1 MDKFTVPILKGMKGQ
16 EKITM
21 LTSYDYPIAKIVD
34 NAGIHTILVGDSVG
48 PVTLGYA
55 NTMPVTIDE
64 MIHHT
69 KAVVKAVKRALV
81 IIDMPFMS
89 YQESIKQARRS
100 AGRMIKESGAE
111 AVKLEG
117 GSNMKEAIR
126 AIADIDIPVVGHIG
140 LTPQSIHRMG
150 GHKVQG
156 KGDQAARLLEDA
168 QAVEE
173 AGAFMVVLEGI
184 PRQLAKEI
192 TSALSI
198 PTIGIGAGPD
208 CDGQVLV
215 IHDLLG
221 MAGELRPKFV
231 KSYINLTQ
239 EIDQAIRTFAEEVKT
254 GAFPD
259 DAHSYH

>member
-1 MDKFTVPILKGMKGQ
+1 MDKITVPLLKSMKNK

-21 LTSYDYPIAKIVD
+21 LTAYDYPTARIMD
-34 NAGIHTILVGDSVG
+34 SAGVHTVLVGDSLG
-48 PVTLGYA
+48 PVVLGYP
-55 NTMPVTIDE
+55 NTMPVTVDE

-69 KAVVKAVKRALV
+69 KAVVKGCKNALV

-89 YQESIKQARRS
+89 YQESVEQAKRN
-100 AGRMIKESGAE
+100 AGRMIKESGAS

-117 GSNMKEAIR
+117 GANMKDVIA

-156 KGDQAARLLEDA
+156 KGDAASKLIEDA
-168 QAVEE
+168 KAVEE
-173 AGAFMVVLEGI
+173 AGAFMIVLEGI
-184 PRQLAKEI
+184 PRQLGAEI
-192 TSALSI
+192 TGMLSI

-215 IHDLLG
+215 LHDLVGL
-221 MAGELRPKFV
+221 AGDMRPKFV
-231 KSYINLTQ
+231 KTYVNLQQQMETAIKSYI
-239 EIDQAIRTFAEEVKT
+239 EETKT

-259 DAHSYH
+259 DIHSYH

>member
-1 MDKFTVPILKGMKGQ
+1 MDKITVPVLKGMKNK

-21 LTSYDYPIAKIVD
+21 LTAYDYPTARIVD
-34 NAGIHTILVGDSVG
+34 NAGIHTVLVGDSVG
-48 PVTLGYA
+48 PVVLGYP
-55 NTMPVTIDE
+55 NTMPVAVDE
-64 MIHHT
+64 MIYHT
-69 KAVVKAVKRALV
+69 KAVVKGVKSAFV

-89 YQESIKQARRS
+89 YQESVEQAKRN

-117 GSNMKEAIR
+117 GANMKEIIR
-126 AIADIDIPVVGHIG
+126 AIVDIDIPVVGHIG

-156 KGDQAARLLEDA
+156 KGDTSAKLIEDA
-168 QAVEE
+168 RAVEE
-173 AGAFMVVLEGI
+173 AGAFMIVLEGI
-184 PRQLAKEI
+184 PRGLGKEI
-192 TSALSI
+192 TDLLSI

-215 IHDLLG
+215 LHDLLG
-221 MAGELRPKFV
+221 MAGEIRPKFV
-231 KSYINLTQ
+231 KTYINLQQ
-239 EIDQAIRTFAEEVKT
+239 EIDSATRTFIEEVKT
-254 GAFPD
+254 GVFPD

>member
-1 MDKFTVPILKGMKGQ
+1 
-16 EKITM
+16 
-21 LTSYDYPIAKIVD
+21 
-34 NAGIHTILVGDSVG
+34 
-48 PVTLGYA
+48 
-55 NTMPVTIDE
+55 
-64 MIHHT
+64 
-69 KAVVKAVKRALV
+69 VKSAFV

-89 YQESIKQARRS
+89 YQESIEEAKRN

-117 GSNMKEAIR
+117 GSNMKEIIR
-126 AIADIDIPVVGHIG
+126 AIVDIDIPVVGHIG

-156 KGDQAARLLEDA
+156 KGDTATKLLDDAR
-168 QAVEE
+168 AVED
-173 AGAFMVVLEGI
+173 AGAFMIVLEGI
-184 PRQLAKEI
+184 PRGLGKEI
-192 TSALSI
+192 TRMLSI

-221 MAGELRPKFV
+221 LAGELRPKFV
-231 KSYINLTQ
+231 KTYINLQT
-239 EIDQAIRTFAEEVKT
+239 EIDSAIKTFIEEVKT
-254 GAFPD
+254 GVFPD

>member
-1 MDKFTVPILKGMKGQ
+1 MDKITVPVLKSMKNK

-21 LTSYDYPIAKIVD
+21 LTAYDYPTAKIVD
-34 NAGIHTILVGDSVG
+34 SAGIDTILVGDSVG
-48 PVTLGYA
+48 PVVLGYP
-55 NTMPVTIDE
+55 NTIPVTVDE

-69 KAVVKAVKRALV
+69 RAVVKAVKNTFV

-89 YQESIKQARRS
+89 YQESIEQAKRN

-117 GSNMKEAIR
+117 GSNMKEVIR
-126 AIADIDIPVVGHIG
+126 AIVDIDIPVVGHIG

-150 GHKVQG
+150 GNKVQG
-156 KGDQAARLLEDA
+156 KGDTASKLLEDA
-168 QAVEE
+168 QAVEDG
-173 AGAFMVVLEGI
+173 GAFMIVLEGI
-184 PRQLAKEI
+184 PRGLGKEI
-192 TSALSI
+192 TQILSI

-215 IHDLLG
+215 IHDILG
-221 MAGELRPKFV
+221 LAGEIRPKFV
-231 KSYINLTQ
+231 KTYINLQ
-239 EIDQAIRTFAEEVKT
+239 EEIDSVLKTFIEEVKT
-254 GAFPD
+254 GVFPD

>member
-1 MDKFTVPILKGMKGQ
+1 MDKITVPVLKGMKNK
-16 EKITM
+16 ENITM
-21 LTSYDYPIAKIVD
+21 LTAYDYPFAKIVD

-48 PVTLGYA
+48 PVVLGYP
-55 NTMPVTIDE
+55 NTIPVTVDE

-69 KAVVKAVKRALV
+69 RAVVKAVKSAFV

-89 YQESIKQARRS
+89 YRESDEQAKRN

-117 GSNMKEAIR
+117 GSNMKEIIR
-126 AIADIDIPVVGHIG
+126 AIVDIDIPVVGHIG

-150 GHKVQG
+150 GNKVQG
-156 KGDQAARLLEDA
+156 KGDTATKLLDDAR
-168 QAVEE
+168 AVED
-173 AGAFMVVLEGI
+173 AGAFMIVLEGI
-184 PRQLAKEI
+184 PRELGKEI
-192 TSALSI
+192 TQMLSI

-215 IHDLLG
+215 LHDLLG
-221 MAGELRPKFV
+221 LAGEIRPKFV
-231 KSYINLTQ
+231 KTYINLQ
-239 EIDQAIRTFAEEVKT
+239 KEIDSAIKVFIEEVKT
-254 GAFPD
+254 GTFPD

>member
-1 MDKFTVPILKGMKGQ
+1 
-16 EKITM
+16 M
-21 LTSYDYPIAKIVD
+21 LTAYDYPTAKIVD
-34 NAGIHTILVGDSVG
+34 DAGTHTILVGDSVG
-48 PVTLGYA
+48 PVVLGYP
-55 NTMPVTIDE
+55 NTMPVTVDE

-69 KAVVKAVKRALV
+69 KAVVRGAKKALV

-89 YQESIKQARRS
+89 YQESIEQAKRN

-117 GSNMKEAIR
+117 GSNMRDVIR
-126 AIADIDIPVVGHIG
+126 AITDIDIPVVGHIG

-156 KGDQAARLLEDA
+156 KGDTAMKLLDDA
-168 QAVEE
+168 KAVED
-173 AGAFMVVLEGI
+173 AGAFMIVLEGI
-184 PRQLAKEI
+184 PRELGKEI
-192 TSALSI
+192 TATLSI

-221 MAGELRPKFV
+221 MAGEMRPKFV
-231 KSYINLTQ
+231 KTYTHLQQ
-239 EIDQAIRTFAEEVKT
+239 EIDSAVRTFIEEVKT
-254 GAFPD
+254 GIFPD